1 MDASKLKGIFEE
13 LYTRFNKRE
22 FIHPDPLEFLYN
34 YSDPMDREIAGIIA
48 SSLAYGKVGQILKS
62 VKRVLAML
70 PVPRESLAR
79 LNLPELLD
87 IFEGFRHRFTTGRE
101 LAIFLLGIKKIIEA
115 HGSLENH
122 LMSCISPSDT
132 TIIPA
137 LCRFTQVI
145 CAASNVKT
153 MYLLPDP
160 ARGSACKRPLLFLRW
175 MIRRDQVDPG
185 GWSGIS
191 PSMLVV
197 PLDTHM
203 FRIAKG
209 LGFTCRNH
217 ADLRASIEITNKF
230 KEINPNDPTKYD
242 FVLTRFGI
250 RPEMDCAALI
260 DSLKNSQNF

>member
-1 MDASKLKGIFEE
+1 MDASKLKGTFED

-22 FIHPDPLEFLYN
+22 FIHPDPLEFLYG
-34 YSDPMDREIAGIIA
+34 YPDPMDREIAGLIA
-48 SSLAYGKVGQILKS
+48 SSLAYGRVEQILKS
-62 VKRVLAML
+62 VTRVLAML
-70 PVPRESLAR
+70 PGPRESLAR
-79 LNLPELLD
+79 IGFPELLD
-87 IFEGFRHRFTTGRE
+87 MFEGFRHRFTSGRE

-115 HGSLENH
+115 HGSLERH
-122 LMSCISPSDT
+122 LMSCINPSDT

-137 LCRFTQVI
+137 LCKFTQGI
-145 CAASNVKT
+145 CTASEVKT

-175 MIRRDQVDPG
+175 MIRHDQVDPG

-203 FRIAKG
+203 FRISKG
-209 LGFTCRNH
+209 LGFTGRNH
-217 ADLRASIEITNKF
+217 ADLKAAIEITNKF
-230 KEINPNDPTKYD
+230 KDINPNDPTKYD

-250 RPEMDCAALI
+250 RPEMNCTALI
-260 DSLKNSQNF
+260 ASLKK